1 MCIGNVH
8 NLYLS
13 ERKQIAKMPD
23 QELSF
28 VKTGKTYIKK
38 IERLCTKMLAFVFSG
53 TEIILRGYLPF
64 LGASPVAR

>member
-8 NLYLS
+8 NLNLS
-13 ERKQIAKMPD
+13 ERKQDAKMPD

-28 VKTGKTYIKK
+28 VKTVKTHIKK

-53 TEIILRGYLPF
+53 Y
-64 LGASPVAR
+64 